1 MSKDKN
7 SSMSWL
13 WLQEAMTNSHIRF
26 SNKKQERRFKNI
38 CRLLDGVWDKVP
50 TSVPS
55 MRMQFGSNS
64 KAIAISIKADM
75 IWICS
80 ELRQLSKKYF
90 VTIEA
95 TADGM
100 LEIHILFFDAVQ
112 SIE

>member
-13 WLQEAMTNSHIRF
+13 WLQEAMTNSHVRF

-38 CRLLDGVWDKVP
+38 CRLLDGVWGKVL

-55 MRMQFGSNS
+55 MRVQCGGDS
-64 KAIAISIKADM
+64 KAIAISIKANM